1 MWHIVLFYRQDK
13 SLPQLMLP
21 VMTTRLLRELG
32 YPAFAFNHLKER
44 EDKIIGK
51 KEVKTIYKED
61 NSKITYF
68 IIEEVEEKSV
78 VKLIEKM
85 LVNIILTGCKSFEY
99 DHNRCQ

>member
-1 MWHIVLFYRQDK
+1 MLQICLFYRQVK

-32 YPAFAFNHLKER
+32 YPAFAFNQINER
-44 EDKIIGK
+44 EEKIIAK
-51 KEVKTIYKED
+51 KEVQTIYKED

-68 IIEEVEEKSV
+68 VIEEVDEESI

-85 LVNIILTGCKSFEY
+85 LVNIILTGC
-99 DHNRCQ
+99 NGGLC

>member
-1 MWHIVLFYRQDK
+1 M
-13 SLPQLMLP
+13 PQLMLP

-32 YPAFAFNHLKER
+32 YPAFAFNQINER
-44 EDKIIGK
+44 EENIIGK

-68 IIEEVEEKSV
+68 VIEELEVESI

-85 LVNIILTGCKSFEY
+85 LVNIILTGC
-99 DHNRCQ
+99 NGGLC

>member
-1 MWHIVLFYRQDK
+1 MWEICLFYRQVK

-32 YPAFAFNHLKER
+32 YPVFAFDQINER

-61 NSKITYF
+61 SSKITYF
-68 IIEEVEEKSV
+68 VVEEVEEESI
-78 VKLIEKM
+78 VKLI
-85 LVNIILTGCKSFEY
+85 
-99 DHNRCQ
+99 